1 MRRLIL
7 WDIDG
12 TLMASRGVGSS
23 ALEAAAAR
31 VAGLTDVP
39 KVHMHGKTDRQI
51 LREILLEGGAP
62 ADRID
67 ALLRDTEIA
76 AVEELTA
83 RKDLYRT
90 NGWLL
95 PGVRD
100 VVEALAGVDGIRQ
113 SLVTGNL
120 VGNARTKLAAFGLD
134 PFMDIDAGAYGSDEE
149 DRNKLVPLAMERV
162 ERLRGERYA
171 PHETWVI
178 GDTDRD
184 LGCAQVAGVRCML
197 VCTGHGGRDSVAH
210 LEPDVLVE
218 DLTDT
223 DEIVRLL
230 TTD

>member
-12 TLMASRGVGSS
+12 TLMASRGVGSA

-31 VAGLTDVP
+31 VAGLIDVP

-51 LREILLEGGAP
+51 LREIMVEGGVDPERAAELLP
-62 ADRID
+62 A
-67 ALLRDTEIA
+67 AEAA

-95 PGVRD
+95 PGVREA
-100 VVEALAGVDGIRQ
+100 VERLAGTDGIRQ

-120 VGNARTKLAAFGLD
+120 IGNARIKLAVFELD
-134 PFMDIDAGAYGSDEE
+134 PFLDIEAGAYGSDEE
-149 DRNKLVPLAMERV
+149 DRNKLVPLAVERV
-162 ERLRGERYA
+162 ERLRGEKYA

-230 TTD
+230 TSD